1 MDWEPSL
8 GRLRV
13 MVGKSGKTVCTLK
26 VDSSYPA
33 AGSITLLEVESKN
46 ENIEKDSLTVRCV
59 FHNFTECVTCCL
71 TRSS

>member
-59 FHNFTECVTCCL
+59 YNFTESVTCCL
-71 TRSS
+71 TISS